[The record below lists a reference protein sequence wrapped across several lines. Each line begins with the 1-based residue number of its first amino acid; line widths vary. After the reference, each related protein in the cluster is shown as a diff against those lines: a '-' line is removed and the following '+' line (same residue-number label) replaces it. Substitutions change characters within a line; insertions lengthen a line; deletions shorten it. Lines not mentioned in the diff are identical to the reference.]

1 MPDNEEKYG
10 LIDATVVVRIDNDKT
25 VKLKFDSI
33 LNASTQAPA
42 MIEQL
47 TAGLS
52 FIKTPTYQKAA
63 TNPVQHRKPTCAFC
77 LDTKT
82 QKYCNI
88 EVDDV
93 TIERC
98 NAEFAKDTPYFKDR
112 KGNAKYYC
120 NEHFKAIIGKQKY

>member
-63 TNPVQHRKPTCAFC
+63 TNPVQHRKPTCAWY
-77 LDTKT
+77 DGQSKT
-82 QKYCNI
+82 YCNC
-88 EVDDV
+88 EVDDK
-93 TIERC
+93 TIEMC
-98 NAEFAKDTPYFKDR
+98 NEEFAANNPYFKDK
-112 KGNAKYYC
+112 KGNSKYYC
-120 NEHFKAIIGKQKY
+120 NKHFKAILGKKGY

>member
-47 TAGLS
+47 TA
-52 FIKTPTYQKAA
+52 
-63 TNPVQHRKPTCAFC
+63 
-77 LDTKT
+77 
-82 QKYCNI
+82 
-88 EVDDV
+88 
-93 TIERC
+93 
-98 NAEFAKDTPYFKDR
+98 
-112 KGNAKYYC
+112 
-120 NEHFKAIIGKQKY
+120 